1 MFDQTEKQNKTK
13 YWIKSACH
21 VSVPTTDKLREEQM
35 SSLYLKKEKKRK
47 EKQYPL
53 SWIKLCYLILKRRKK
68 IVFAF
73 HSRCNESYK
82 KYVMSKTC
90 LRRVT

>member
-35 SSLYLKKEKKRK
+35 SSLYLKKERKRK
-47 EKQYPL
+47 TISVVLDKIMLLDSEKEEENCFCF
-53 SWIKLCYLILKRRKK
+53 SFK
-68 IVFAF
+68 
-73 HSRCNESYK
+73 
-82 KYVMSKTC
+82 M
-90 LRRVT
+90 